1 MTTRT
6 ALSRMA
12 VVLITAPLTMAQLPK
27 SARLFDQNC
36 VSCHA
41 NTPGSAG
48 PEAGA
53 LRRLTPEAIVN
64 KLATHGAAAALSN
77 DDKVAIAEYLSGR
90 NYMAPGEGDAA
101 KMPNTC
107 KNGASF
113 AGLTSAPAW
122 NGWSVDATNARFQ
135 TAKAAGIAANQ
146 ASRLKLKWAFGFPG
160 GSSMYGQ
167 PAVVAGR
174 VFIGLNN
181 GMVYSIDAVSGC
193 AYWSFQARSGVRNAI
208 NIGEVKGQGATRFA
222 AYFGDVRAN
231 VYAIDAMTGKLLWES
246 RVDDN
251 AVAGITGTPALHEG
265 RLYVPVSSR
274 EEGMGI
280 SELYPCCTFRGS
292 VVALDANTGKQIWKS
307 YVIQEAPKP
316 TRKNASGTQLWGPAG
331 GAVWNT
337 PTIDPKNK
345 ALYIGTG
352 NAYTEPGAPGTDAVM
367 AMDLA
372 TGKILWSVQDTLS
385 DAWLA
390 CGPAWG
396 NTDNCPKNMGP
407 DFDFGASPIL
417 KTLPNGKRLL
427 IAGQKSGMIWA
438 HDPDQKGAVVW
449 KTQIPEKLAI
459 GEITFGGA
467 ADDQYAYFGVSSVG
481 VAAVRLSNGERVW
494 TTPIKAAGPR
504 LGIGA
509 AMSVIPGTVF
519 GGGYDGIVRAI
530 STKDGELVWQF
541 NMMQEFKTVNG
552 VPAKGGSMGSAGP
565 VIAGGTVFVPSGY
578 TFGERGTPGN
588 ALLAFSVE

>member
-1 MTTRT
+1 M
-6 ALSRMA
+6 LSSMA
-12 VVLITAPLTMAQLPK
+12 VVLMTAPLTMAQLPK
-27 SARLFDQNC
+27 SAKLFDQNC

-41 NTPGSAG
+41 NTAGSAG

-53 LRRLTPEAIVN
+53 LRKLTPEAIVA
-64 KLATHGAAAALSN
+64 KLDSHGAAAALSN
-77 DDKVAIAEYLSGR
+77 DDKRAIAEYLSGR
-90 NYMAPGEGDAA
+90 NYMAPGSGDAA
-101 KMPNTC
+101 KMPNAC
-107 KNGASF
+107 KGNPPITS
-113 AGLTSAPAW
+113 LTTAPAW
-122 NGWSVDATNARFQ
+122 NGWGVDATNARFEP
-135 TAKAAGIAANQ
+135 AKSAGIAANQ

-167 PAVVAGR
+167 PTVAAGR

-181 GMVYSIDAVSGC
+181 GFVYSIDAASGC

-208 NIGEVKGQGATRFA
+208 SIGEIRGQGASRFA
-222 AYFGDVRAN
+222 LYFGDVRAN
-231 VYAIDAMTGKLLWES
+231 VYAVDASTGRLLWEN

-251 AVAGITGTPALHEG
+251 SVAGITGAPALYEG

-274 EEGMGI
+274 EEAMGPNA
-280 SELYPCCTFRGS
+280 LYPCCTFRGS
-292 VVALDANTGKQIWKS
+292 VVALDANNGKQLWRS
-307 YVIQEAPKP
+307 YVIQEEPKP
-316 TRKNASGTQLWGPAG
+316 TRKNSVGTQLYGPGG

-337 PTIDPKNK
+337 PTIDVKNK

-352 NAYTEPGAPGTDAVM
+352 NTYTEPGAPGTDAIM

-372 TGKILWSVQDTLS
+372 TGKHLWAVQDTLD
-385 DAWLA
+385 DAWMS
-390 CGPAWG
+390 CGAAWG
-396 NTDNCPKNMGP
+396 TENCPKNMGP
-407 DFDFGASPIL
+407 DYDFGASPIL
-417 KTLPNGKRLL
+417 RTLPNGKRLL

-438 HDPDQKGAVVW
+438 HDPDQKGTVVW
-449 KTQIPEKLAI
+449 KTQIPEKLAL

-481 VAAVRLSNGERVW
+481 VAAVRLSTGERVW

-509 AMSVIPGTVF
+509 ALSVIPGTVF

-541 NMMQEFKTVNG
+541 NMMQDFKTVNG
-552 VPAKGGSMGSAGP
+552 VAAKGGSMGSAGP
-565 VIAGGTVFVPSGY
+565 VIAGGTVFVTSGY

-588 ALLAFSVE
+588 ALLAFSPQ